1 VTVDDLDQKSW
12 LGETRDIVYEGL
24 RRAFATAVALRAA
37 GLGFVV
43 APVPTTG
50 GESLRRIGERHTVAL
65 FPFVDGYAGD
75 YGQYE
80 PGARA
85 AVVSM
90 LADLHAATPAVGSVT
105 NSVGL
110 ELPGRHQI
118 EASLR
123 ELHEPWSGGSRSE
136 PARQVL
142 AAHAADVAGFLSVA
156 DRLAAEVVRRGS
168 AWVITHGEPHS
179 ANVMRAGTEHV
190 LVDWDTVALAPRERD
205 LWMLAADGA
214 DDLAAYTDAT
224 GHELDRT
231 AVDFFRLTWDLKDLA
246 ENLNVVRSPHTE
258 NADTLRAYEGLTA
271 CLPSREEWL
280 S

>member
-1 VTVDDLDQKSW
+1 
-12 LGETRDIVYEGL
+12 
-24 RRAFATAVALRAA
+24 
-37 GLGFVV
+37 
-43 APVPTTG
+43 
-50 GESLRRIGERHTVAL
+50 
-65 FPFVDGYAGD
+65 
-75 YGQYE
+75 
-80 PGARA
+80 
-85 AVVSM
+85 
-90 LADLHAATPAVGSVT
+90 
-105 NSVGL
+105 
-110 ELPGRHQI
+110 
-118 EASLR
+118 
-123 ELHEPWSGGSRSE
+123 
-136 PARQVL
+136 VL